1 MNRNFV
7 LEANSADAFYI
18 NSRFQSHYIARP
30 NFLFLAS
37 ANSRPLV
44 DFDAQAMSRSVDKI

>member
-7 LEANSADAFYI
+7 LEANSADTFYI

-44 DFDAQAMSRSVDKI
+44 DFDAQAVSRSVDKI